1 MTLVKRAVGLFIF
14 LGVLIVA
21 LTAWFYH
28 SIPSLRSV
36 DFNEL
41 VEESRA
47 AVKKEIKNP
56 KSFYRWTPLQ
66 DVSREARYAIIV
78 SEDAGFYRH
87 DGIDFEAISNS
98 FEENLKRGGYFFGA
112 STIPQQVV
120 KNVFLTK
127 EKSLIRK
134 LREAILARRLVKQ
147 FKRDQILEV
156 YLNII
161 ELGPDIYGI
170 AAASLYYFKKMP
182 GDLNAAE
189 GAFLGLLLPSP
200 VKRHRTL
207 FLKKEMPKI
216 RQEQIKRV
224 LHDLEA
230 LKIIDQDQLEQYLH
244 YRFFGDPPES
254 IPENLD
260 DGIFRDDSEDET
272 SDETEIEDLNTQ

>member
-1 MTLVKRAVGLFIF
+1 MTFIKRAVGFF
-14 LGVLIVA
+14 VFLIVVIVA
-21 LTAWFYH
+21 STAWFYH
-28 SIPSLRSV
+28 SIPNLRSI
-36 DFNEL
+36 DFNDFVEL
-41 VEESRA
+41 ART
-47 AVKKEIKNP
+47 AVKKELKNP
-56 KSFYRWTPLQ
+56 KSYYRWIPLQ

-127 EKSLIRK
+127 EKSISRK
-134 LREAILARRLVKQ
+134 LREAILARRLVKK

-170 AAASLYYFKKMP
+170 GAASLYYFQKMP

-207 FLKKEMPKI
+207 FIKKELPKI
-216 RQEQIKRV
+216 RKEQIKRV

-244 YRFFGDPPES
+244 YRFFGGPPEVVTDTLS
-254 IPENLD
+254 DSLYSDDLEGEANDEEDIENL
-260 DGIFRDDSEDET
+260 EP
-272 SDETEIEDLNTQ
+272 Q